1 MKRFIRDMLFGLL
14 GFGLA
19 IFFTWC
25 WAAQAQAA
33 PLCRPHDQIVKI
45 LADKFDERLHG
56 IGLTFGKQLPL
67 ELYVSDAGSWT
78 VLVTAPNNVACV
90 WAFGEQWSDVE
101 TASPAGG
108 V

>member
-1 MKRFIRDMLFGLL
+1 MKFLAIGLL
-14 GFGLA
+14 AFAGF
-19 IFFTWC
+19 C
-25 WAAQAQAA
+25 WPLLSSAQAA
-33 PLCRPHDQIVKI
+33 PLCRPHEQIVKI

-78 VLVTAPNNVACV
+78 VVVTTPNNVACV